1 MRDRTIDQGH
11 ESSNSYCARLDLP
24 VPRVEK
30 VIAEKADAKLFHLM
44 VVALLEHGEPMS
56 LEAIADRL
64 QTAGVKAATGD
75 MRTSLLKSW
84 HGRKPVFR
92 DDRDWFALEVSAWEL
107 RSIIF
112 QLNLRPSERP
122 SADWQPQI
130 EPVADDVPLTEDEV
144 RAAFDSASRDNLS
157 SVRRIAAVL
166 DVFGEPMASID
177 VEACLAAWNSFPI
190 RVKLSELQRWPKS
203 CVSVLEG
210 DLLQINRESPHLF
223 AMRRAV
229 RKLAE
234 RPLREAAIS
243 EQLKHRR
250 QAYELRQAER
260 RKRDREIAERLRRAV
275 LRVVPE
281 KGPPAAA
288 ALLDIGTRTIR
299 SFVGSELLNL
309 PAALDDY
316 DLIAALWVRETLYAV
331 DIRDHEKWQL
341 ADLKPPQKTRQLN
354 RAGRKLT
361 ITPELLIS
369 GSTGIS
375 RPLAD
380 PAKIAA
386 YLASDQQTRLRR
398 RLESDVKSLFAF
410 YTYGL
415 LHRHVRLRW
424 GFLDEHLPVDWALPG
439 DPSLHS
445 VLEECRESGDLV
457 EIVLGSAPGWNEPWS
472 RAICAKILA
481 FDFMTVTVQ
490 ESEASFIP
498 RDEIQAIRVLRNS
511 ECPAE

>member
-24 VPRVEK
+24 VPRVEE

-64 QTAGVKAATGD
+64 QTAGVEAATGD
-75 MRTSLLKSW
+75 MKTSLLKSW

-92 DDRDWFALEVSAWEL
+92 DDRDRFALEVSAWEL

-112 QLNLRPSERP
+112 KLNLRPAERP
-122 SADWQPQI
+122 SANWPPQI
-130 EPVADDVPLTEDEV
+130 EPVADDVPLTEEEV

-177 VEACLAAWNSFPI
+177 VEACLVAWKSFPI
-190 RVKLSELQRWPKS
+190 RVKLSELQRWVKS

-210 DLLQINRESPHLF
+210 DLLQINRASPHLF

-234 RPLREAAIS
+234 RPLREAAIN

-250 QAYELRQAER
+250 QAYEVRQAER

-299 SFVGSELLNL
+299 SFVGSQLLNL
-309 PAALDDY
+309 PAALDEY
-316 DLIAALWVRETLYAV
+316 DLIAALWVRETLYAL

-341 ADLKPPQKTRQLN
+341 TDLKPSQKTRQLN

-380 PAKIAA
+380 PAKIAE
-386 YLASDQQTRLRR
+386 YLTSDQQTRLRR

-410 YTYGL
+410 YTYGI

-424 GFLDEHLPVDWALPG
+424 GFLDEHLPVDWALAG
-439 DPSLHS
+439 DQSLHS
-445 VLEECRESGDLV
+445 VLGECRESGDLV
-457 EIVLGSAPGWNEPWS
+457 EIVFGSAPGWNEPWS

-498 RDEIQAIRVLRNS
+498 RDEIQAIRVLPNS

>member
-1 MRDRTIDQGH
+1 MENRTIDQGR
-11 ESSNSYCARLDLP
+11 ESNNSYCARLDLP
-24 VPRVEK
+24 VPRVED
-30 VIAEKADAKLFHLM
+30 VLAEKADTKLLHLL

-64 QTAGVKAATGD
+64 QAAGVQAATVD
-75 MRTSLLKSW
+75 MKTSLLKSW

-92 DDRDWFALEVSAWEL
+92 DYRDWFALEVSAWEL

-112 QLNLRPSERP
+112 ELNLQPSVVP
-122 SADWQPQI
+122 STYEQPQV
-130 EPVADDVPLTEDEV
+130 EPVPDDVSLTEKEV
-144 RAAFDSASRDNLS
+144 CAAFDAASRDNLS
-157 SVRRIAAVL
+157 NVRRIAAVL
-166 DVFGEPMASID
+166 DVFGEPMAGID
-177 VEACLAAWNSFPI
+177 VEARLAAWNSFSI
-190 RVKLSELQRWPKS
+190 RVKLPELQRWVKS

-210 DLLQINRESPHLF
+210 DLLRIDRESPHLF

-234 RPLREAAIS
+234 RSLRGAAIN
-243 EQLKHRR
+243 EQSQRRR
-250 QAYELRQAER
+250 QAYEVRQAAR
-260 RKRDREIAERLRRAV
+260 RKRDRAIAERLRRAI
-275 LRVVPE
+275 LRVMPE

-299 SFVGSELLNL
+299 SFVGPELLKL
-309 PAALDDY
+309 PAALDEY
-316 DLIAALWVRETLYAV
+316 DLIVALWVRETLYAL

-341 ADLKPPQKTRQLN
+341 TDLKPPQKTRQLN
-354 RAGRKLT
+354 RAGKKLK

-386 YLASDQQTRLRR
+386 YLANDQQTRLRR
-398 RLESDVKSLFAF
+398 RLESDVKSLFA
-410 YTYGL
+410 YYMYGL

-424 GFLDEHLPVDWALPG
+424 GFLAEHLPVDWALPG
-439 DPSLHS
+439 DPSLYDI
-445 VLEECRESGDLV
+445 LEECRESGNLV
-457 EIVLGSAPGWNEPWS
+457 EIVFGSAPGWNEPWS
-472 RAICAKILA
+472 RAIRAKIVA
-481 FDFMTVTVQ
+481 SDFMTVTVQ
-490 ESEASFIP
+490 GSETSFIP
-498 RDEIQAIRVLRNS
+498 RDEIQAIRVLPNS